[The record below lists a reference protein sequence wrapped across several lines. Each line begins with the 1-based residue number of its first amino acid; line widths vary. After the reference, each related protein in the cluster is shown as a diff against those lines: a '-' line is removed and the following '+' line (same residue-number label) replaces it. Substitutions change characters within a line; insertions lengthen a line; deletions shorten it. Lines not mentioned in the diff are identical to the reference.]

1 MQNLH
6 FPYSEHKQW
15 VRSTLSSTAPVLLT
29 FNLTDQRQM
38 HFAVNLDPPI
48 KQGQT
53 RYHFLVF
60 NFKMEDEEEIELPY
74 TDEEVKEK
82 FDGKLERE
90 ISGPTYEVFEIIFQL
105 NNLQLFSAFFNS
117 SG

>member
-1 MQNLH
+1 M
-6 FPYSEHKQW
+6 
-15 VRSTLSSTAPVLLT
+15 TLIFLP
-29 FNLTDQRQM
+29 TDQRQM
-38 HFAVNLDPPI
+38 HFCVNLDPPI

-60 NFKMEDEEEIELPY
+60 NFKVDEEEEIELPF

-90 ISGPTYEVFEIIFQL
+90 ISGPTYEVLIL
-105 NNLQLFSAFFNS
+105 NGYKVFKPLLYCSSFLFWS
-117 SG
+117 

>member
-1 MQNLH
+1 M
-6 FPYSEHKQW
+6 
-15 VRSTLSSTAPVLLT
+15 TLIFLP
-29 FNLTDQRQM
+29 TDQRQM
-38 HFAVNLDPPI
+38 HFCVNLDPPI

-60 NFKMEDEEEIELPY
+60 NFKVDEEEEIELPF

-90 ISGPTYEVFEIIFQL
+90 ISGPTYEVNCL
-105 NNLQLFSAFFNS
+105 DYFSAILHMLKVS
-117 SG
+117 

>member
-1 MQNLH
+1 MNLI
-6 FPYSEHKQW
+6 FLFFLP
-15 VRSTLSSTAPVLLT
+15 
-29 FNLTDQRQM
+29 TDQRQM
-38 HFAVNLDPPI
+38 HFCVNLDPPI

-60 NFKMEDEEEIELPY
+60 NFKVDEEEEIGLPF

-90 ISGPTYEVFEIIFQL
+90 ISGPTYEVNCLDHFLALLQIHMLKDFLISLFQPKKIL
-105 NNLQLFSAFFNS
+105 RN
-117 SG
+117 

>member
-1 MQNLH
+1 M
-6 FPYSEHKQW
+6 
-15 VRSTLSSTAPVLLT
+15 TLIFLL
-29 FNLTDQRQM
+29 FLQTDQRQM
-38 HFAVNLDPPI
+38 HFCVNLDPPI

-60 NFKMEDEEEIELPY
+60 NFKVDEEEEIELPF

-90 ISGPTYEVFEIIFQL
+90 ISGPTYEVNFLDHFL
-105 NNLQLFSAFFNS
+105 ALLQIHIKVIYPKCSKH
-117 SG
+117 

>member
-1 MQNLH
+1 M
-6 FPYSEHKQW
+6 
-15 VRSTLSSTAPVLLT
+15 TLIFLL
-29 FNLTDQRQM
+29 FLQTDQRQM
-38 HFAVNLDPPI
+38 HFCVNLDPPI

-60 NFKMEDEEEIELPY
+60 NFKVDEEEEIELPF

-90 ISGPTYEVFEIIFQL
+90 ISGPTYEVKFMFFEKATKIEETFIVDLTLCSKCQIDSEDFFQNAVL
-105 NNLQLFSAFFNS
+105 C
-117 SG
+117 

>member
-1 MQNLH
+1 M
-6 FPYSEHKQW
+6 
-15 VRSTLSSTAPVLLT
+15 RSTPNSTAPVFLT
-29 FNLTDQRQM
+29 INLTDQRQM

-90 ISGPTYEVFEIIFQL
+90 ISGPTYEVFGIIYRS
-105 NNLQLFSAFFNS
+105 NNLNSFF
-117 SG
+117 